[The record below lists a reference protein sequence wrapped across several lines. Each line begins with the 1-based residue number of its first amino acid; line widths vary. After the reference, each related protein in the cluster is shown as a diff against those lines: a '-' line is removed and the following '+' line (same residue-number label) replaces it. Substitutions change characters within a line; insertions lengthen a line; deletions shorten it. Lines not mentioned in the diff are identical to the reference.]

1 MQRCRMT
8 TKRTSDHDVALPI
21 EKRAKTVPTAC
32 DAHSDLKHHEDYPH
46 DIRCAP
52 LQFSGTCFSVPLCV
66 CVERARERILHLLAR
81 EPVLRTPAC
90 KLTAKKMIVAF
101 R

>member
-1 MQRCRMT
+1 MQRCGAT
-8 TKRTSDHDVALPI
+8 TKRTADPDLALPI
-21 EKRAKTVPTAC
+21 AKRAKAVPTAC
-32 DAHSDLKHHEDYPH
+32 DAEYELKHHEDYPH

-52 LQFSGTCFSVPLCV
+52 LHFSSTCFSVPLCV